1 MPLLYGEKKL
11 RVAPSGGIGIIA
23 EARRGA
29 TSDRTVRIR
38 GGIGI
43 TFNVISVH
51 ILKLSKAHAVN
62 FTLNDV
68 QSALPYST

>member
-29 TSDRTVRIR
+29 TSIHTTVQLC
-38 GGIGI
+38 
-43 TFNVISVH
+43 
-51 ILKLSKAHAVN
+51 LKTEKLKIASE
-62 FTLNDV
+62 
-68 QSALPYST
+68 S